1 MSLPE
6 SRHNM
11 SIVCRYNSEGMYLM
25 YNCIG
30 MATKT
35 DVIVSTNPGDN
46 YSLLG
51 KVQVST
57 EKQIIAAV
65 ANAKKAAVIWKNLGV
80 AGRHGYIEKII
91 TAIAERKDEI
101 AQLVTQE
108 MGMPITQSLLD
119 VDGACEYATW
129 YMNNCATYL
138 APEISHTDAKSVVHT
153 VYYEPIGVIAVITP
167 WNFPISNFVWGVIQN
182 LVVGNTVVFKHSEE
196 VVLFGKLLDEI
207 MDSCKLPD
215 GVFNQV
221 YGGGSVGDTLV
232 HQDIDGIWF
241 TGSTKIGKYLYQV
254 GAEKFIKVLLEL
266 GGSAPGV
273 IFEDAD
279 VDSVL
284 ESIYGAKFTN
294 CGQVCDGLKRL
305 IVHESRLT
313 EVVEKMKNLIEKK
326 TVGKPDDGKTD
337 IGPLVAQR
345 QLDLLKDQYDDALA
359 KGACVVTGGKE
370 PKGLQGA
377 YFEPT
382 LLTNITKDMKVWK
395 EEVFGPVLPIISF
408 STFEEAIDLAN
419 DTVYGLGSYVF
430 TKDTKKAQEF
440 AMRIQAGMVST
451 NNAYYLTPSS
461 PFGGYK
467 MSGLGREHG
476 KYGFHELTQVKVVAS
491 EK

>member
-1 MSLPE
+1 
-6 SRHNM
+6 
-11 SIVCRYNSEGMYLM
+11 M
-25 YNCIG
+25 YNCTV
-30 MATKT
+30 MAIKN
-35 DVIVSTNPGDN
+35 DGIVSTSPGDN
-46 YSLLG
+46 YSVLG
-51 KVQVST
+51 QVQASS
-57 EKQIIAAV
+57 EKQVIAAV
-65 ANAKKAAVIWKNLGV
+65 VSARKATTTWKNLG
-80 AGRHGYIEKII
+80 AEGRHEYIEKIVG
-91 TAIAERKDEI
+91 ALAKRKDEI
-101 AQLVTQE
+101 ARLVTQE

-119 VDGACEYATW
+119 VDGACEYAMW

-138 APEISHTDAKSVVHT
+138 APEISHTDAKGVVHT

-207 MDSCKLPD
+207 MDSCNLPD
-215 GVFNQV
+215 GVFNQI
-221 YGGGSVGDTLV
+221 YGDGTVGDTLV

-241 TGSTKIGKYLYQV
+241 TGSTKVGKYLYQV

-279 VDSVL
+279 IDNVL
-284 ESIYGAKFTN
+284 ESTYAAKFTN

-305 IVHESRLT
+305 IVHESRFS
-313 EVVEKMKNLIEKK
+313 EVIEKLKNLIEKK
-326 TVGKPDDGKTD
+326 IVGKPDDLKTD
-337 IGPLVAQR
+337 IGPLVAKR
-345 QLDLLKDQYDDALA
+345 QLDLLKDQFDDALL
-359 KGACVVTGGKE
+359 KGAHVVTGGKE
-370 PKGLQGA
+370 PAGLHGA

-382 LLTNITKDMKVWK
+382 LLTNITKDMRVWK

-408 STFEEAIDLAN
+408 SSFEEALDLAN

-430 TKDTKKAQEF
+430 TKDTEKAREF

-467 MSGLGREHG
+467 QSGLGREHG
-476 KYGFHELTQVKVVAS
+476 KYGFRELTQVKVVAT
-491 EK
+491 ERK